1 VKLVIAG
8 GGTGGHL
15 FPGIAVAEALLEI
28 DPSSEVLFVGTARGI
43 ETRAVPK
50 AGFRLELVD
59 VAGLKGMGAA
69 HKAKTLAKLPLSLLQ
84 SRRILKDF
92 GADAVIGVGGYAS
105 GPVLVAARTLGLPTA
120 VCEQNSVPGVTN
132 RLLAKI
138 VDAIYVTFPAS
149 QPFFPAHKTHLVGN
163 PVRKSFRDAAQRPAP
178 PVEKGLIFTFG
189 GSQGARPLNEI
200 VPVAL
205 GLLKERG
212 HDVRALHQAGK
223 DAVDAVRDRYSNVS
237 VTAEVTPFIDDM
249 VAAYRRAHVVL
260 CRAGATSCAE
270 LTALGVPAIL
280 VPFPQAADDHQ
291 TKNAA
296 DLVAQDAAILLP
308 QAELTPASLATALEK
323 LLVDDDERTRLSN
336 GARKAGRLDAA
347 SDVAKAAIAGF
358 RAPRALTQPAT
369 TTTTTTKAVVA

>member
-1 VKLVIAG
+1 MKLVIAG

-15 FPGIAVAEALLEI
+15 FPGIAVAEALLELE
-28 DPSSEVLFVGTARGI
+28 PTAEVLFVGTARGI

-59 VAGLKGMGAA
+59 VAGLKGMGAD
-69 HKAKTLAKLPLSLLQ
+69 HKAKTLAKLPLSLFQ
-84 SRRILKDF
+84 SRRILKNF

-120 VCEQNSVPGVTN
+120 ICEQNSVPGVTN
-132 RLLAKI
+132 RLLSKI
-138 VDAIYVTFPAS
+138 VDAVYVTFPAS

-178 PVEKGLIFTFG
+178 PVEKGLVFTFG

-200 VPVAL
+200 VPQAL
-205 GLLKERG
+205 GLLKQRG

-223 DAVDAVRDRYSNVS
+223 DAVDAVRDRYSNAS
-237 VTAEVTPFIDDM
+237 VNAEVTPFIDDM
-249 VAAYRRAHVVL
+249 VSAYRRAHVVL

-296 DLVAQDAAILLP
+296 DLVAQGAAILMP
-308 QAELTPASLATALEK
+308 QAEMTPESLAAALEK
-323 LLVDDDERTRLSN
+323 LLIDDDQRTRLAD
-336 GARKAGRLDAA
+336 GAKRAGRLDAA
-347 SDVAKAAIAGF
+347 ADVARAAIAGF
-358 RAPRALTQPAT
+358 RAQRASLPVPS
-369 TTTTTTKAVVA
+369 TKAVTA

>member
-15 FPGIAVAEALLEI
+15 FPGIAVAEALLELN
-28 DPSSEVLFVGTARGI
+28 PSAEVLFVGTARGI

-84 SRRILKDF
+84 SRRVLKSF

-120 VCEQNSVPGVTN
+120 ICEQNSVPGVTN
-132 RLLAKI
+132 RLLGKI
-138 VDAIYVTFPAS
+138 VDAVYVTFPAS
-149 QPFFPAHKTHLVGN
+149 QPFFPANKTHLVGN
-163 PVRKSFRDAAQRPAP
+163 PVRRAFRDAAQRPAP

-200 VPVAL
+200 VPQAL
-205 GLLKERG
+205 GLLKQRG

-223 DAVDAVRDRYSNVS
+223 DAVDAVRGRYSDAS
-237 VTAEVTPFIDDM
+237 VNAEVTPFIDDM

-296 DLVAQDAAILLP
+296 DLVAQGAAVLLP
-308 QAELTPASLATALEK
+308 QSDMTPESLASAIER
-323 LLVDDDERTRLSN
+323 LLVDDDERTRLSG

-347 SDVAKAAIAGF
+347 GDVARAAVAGF
-358 RAPRALTQPAT
+358 GARRAALPPGSTQT
-369 TTTTTTKAVVA
+369 RAVVA